1 MGERSNIKITP
12 EQKKLVKGQ
21 GFLSNNDGQHFSC
34 RVITENGVL
43 TADQLK
49 NVCEIAQTYGNGNI
63 SLTTRL
69 TLEIPGIEFK
79 DIKDVQ
85 KHLSKD
91 GLKSGGTGSRIRPI
105 VPCKGTVCIF
115 GLLDTQKL
123 GSELHKE
130 FYNEYYDVKLPHKFK
145 IGIGGCPN
153 NCIKPS
159 LNDFG
164 LMGQHVP
171 KYDEDMCFGCKK
183 CAIESVCKVGA
194 AKVIN
199 GKLFIDKDK
208 CNNCGLCIDKCHFDA
223 IEDGKKG
230 LKIILGGK
238 WGKLSRPGTPVKG
251 IYTIEEAKE
260 ILEKTILLYRE
271 KGKTGE
277 RFGDMIDRI
286 GFDIVQEEILNGDI
300 LERKEEILNA
310 ELHLIGGA
318 TC

>member
-1 MGERSNIKITP
+1 M
-12 EQKKLVKGQ
+12 
-21 GFLSNNDGQHFSC
+21 
-34 RVITENGVL
+34 
-43 TADQLK
+43 
-49 NVCEIAQTYGNGNI
+49 
-63 SLTTRL
+63 
-69 TLEIPGIEFK
+69 
-79 DIKDVQ
+79 
-85 KHLSKD
+85 
-91 GLKSGGTGSRIRPI
+91 RPI
-105 VPCKGTVCIF
+105 VPCKGTVCTF

-171 KYDEDMCFGCKK
+171 EYDEDMCSGCKK
-183 CAIESVCKVGA
+183 CAIESICKVGA
-194 AKVIN
+194 AKVVN
-199 GKLFIDKDK
+199 GKLFIDKEK

-223 IEDGKKG
+223 IEEGKRG

-238 WGKLSRPGTPVKG
+238 WGKLSRPGTPIKD
-251 IYTIEEAKE
+251 IYTIEEAKK

-271 KGKTGE
+271 QGKTGE
-277 RFGDMIDRI
+277 RFGDMIDRV
-286 GFDIVQEEILNGDI
+286 GFDKIQDELLNGDI

-310 ELHLIGGA
+310 ELHITGGA